1 MEKMKTS
8 AVPKE
13 TSEKILEAAVRIF
26 AQEGFQGARMHRIAE
41 SAGVNQALLH
51 YYFQSKENL
60 YEEALFRVF
69 STLIRRLAGQL
80 ETASDPEEA
89 FRNTIHTY
97 IDLLQEDPT
106 LPRLFV
112 SEAMKGGDLLK
123 AVFDR
128 IRIEIGITPPG
139 FIVPFVEKGVS
150 SGRLRPVDPMQTAV
164 SIVGMCL
171 FYFVARP
178 VLFHVWGMPE
188 DEAAFIERRKDAI
201 VDLVL
206 HGVLKPDTKS

>member
-1 MEKMKTS
+1 MEKAKTP

-13 TSEKILEAAVRIF
+13 TSERILEAAVQTF
-26 AQEGFQGARMHRIAE
+26 AAEGFQGARMHRIAE

-69 STLIRRLAGQL
+69 STLIRRLAVHL
-80 ETASDPEEA
+80 ETAPEPEEA
-89 FRNTIHTY
+89 FRNTIYEY
-97 IDLLQEDPT
+97 IDLLQEDPA

-112 SEAMKGGDLLK
+112 SEAVKGGERLK

-128 IRIEIGITPPG
+128 IRIETGITPPG

-150 SGRLRPVDPMQTAV
+150 TGRLRPVDPMQTAV
-164 SIVGMCL
+164 SIVGMCV

-178 VLFHVWGMPE
+178 VMYHVWGMPE

-206 HGVLKPDTKS
+206 HGVLKPDLES